1 MSVTTTHRPASTD
14 EIAAEID
21 RRGQVIEHLEV
32 RNDELTKALI
42 GAERAITEF
51 YRYYTG
57 GETRGSYDG
66 RPEREGLWKAMRAA
80 RSTLA
85 ALVPAPQPVGE
96 VREGW
101 KSLSCDDQFALATQ
115 IAANLGYELTP
126 EPPHP
131 DTPRDNFNTEL
142 AWRYET
148 DAENIARDM
157 KEGRFP
163 QRSDRQKVPAAP
175 SSQAQEDGR

>member
-1 MSVTTTHRPASTD
+1 MTMSVTTTHRPASTD

-85 ALVPAPQPVGE
+85 ALVPAP
-96 VREGW
+96 
-101 KSLSCDDQFALATQ
+101 
-115 IAANLGYELTP
+115 
-126 EPPHP
+126 
-131 DTPRDNFNTEL
+131 
-142 AWRYET
+142 
-148 DAENIARDM
+148 
-157 KEGRFP
+157 
-163 QRSDRQKVPAAP
+163 
-175 SSQAQEDGR
+175 SSQAQEDGE

>member
-96 VREGW
+96 VRAKELPERFVEDYVDGYDFRFDNGGGHTP
-101 KSLSCDDQFALATQ
+101 SEAERAMLIDFGYGLISELS
-115 IAANLGYELTP
+115 P
-126 EPPHP
+126 
-131 DTPRDNFNTEL
+131 
-142 AWRYET
+142 
-148 DAENIARDM
+148 
-157 KEGRFP
+157 
-163 QRSDRQKVPAAP
+163 AP